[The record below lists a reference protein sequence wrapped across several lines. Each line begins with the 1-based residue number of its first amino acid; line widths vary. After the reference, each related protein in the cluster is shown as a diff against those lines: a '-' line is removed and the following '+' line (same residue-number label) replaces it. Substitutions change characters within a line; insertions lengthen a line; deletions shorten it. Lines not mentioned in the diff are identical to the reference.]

1 MTTRKLK
8 GIDPKEA
15 KPSKPKILLFS
26 KPGVGKSWF
35 ALDWPST
42 YVIDTE
48 GGSNLP
54 HYTDRLKKSGG
65 LYFGPDQG
73 SNDFATVT
81 EEIITLATTKHHYRT
96 LVIDSVSKIYG
107 SQIAAD
113 HERMEKAGRD
123 MEKTFGAE
131 KKGAINWMR
140 RWCRWF
146 EKLDMSVLL
155 IAHEK
160 DKYQDGKLIGTQAD
174 AWEKLEYELHL
185 NLNAFKQGNSRK
197 VRVTKTR
204 LQGFPDGEVFD
215 LSYAAFA
222 ERYGKDVIEAE
233 SQPVMMATDEQV
245 KQYQALLSAV
255 KVDQKIL
262 DKWDDN
268 GGPEDLSSDDL
279 AKRVAYLTGLLPK
292 SA

>member
-1 MTTRKLK
+1 
-8 GIDPKEA
+8 
-15 KPSKPKILLFS
+15 
-26 KPGVGKSWF
+26 
-35 ALDWPST
+35 
-42 YVIDTE
+42 
-48 GGSNLP
+48 
-54 HYTDRLKKSGG
+54 
-65 LYFGPDQG
+65 
-73 SNDFATVT
+73 
-81 EEIITLATTKHHYRT
+81 
-96 LVIDSVSKIYG
+96 
-107 SQIAAD
+107 
-113 HERMEKAGRD
+113 

-160 DKYQDGKLIGTQAD
+160 DRYQDGKLVGVQAD

-185 NLNAFKQGNSRK
+185 NLNAFKQGPARK

-233 SQPVMMATDEQV
+233 SQPVAMATADQV
-245 KQYQALLSAV
+245 AQYRALLAVV
-255 KVDQKIL
+255 KVDAKIL
-262 DKWDDN
+262 EKWEDN
-268 GGPEDLSSDDL
+268 GGPEDLSAEDL
-279 AKRVAYLTGLLPK
+279 GKRIAFLTGLVPK
-292 SA
+292 ADK

>member
-1 MTTRKLK
+1 MTARKLK
-8 GIDPKEA
+8 GIDPKDA
-15 KPSKPKILLFS
+15 KPSKPKILLYS
-26 KPGVGKSWF
+26 RPGIGKSWF

-65 LYFGPDQG
+65 LYFGPEQG

-81 EEIITLATTKHHYRT
+81 EEIITLATTKHQYRT
-96 LVIDSVSKIYG
+96 LVIDSVSKIYN

-160 DKYQDGKLIGTQAD
+160 DRYQDGKLIGAQAD

-185 NLNAFKQGNSRK
+185 NLNAFKQGASRK

-204 LQGFPDGEVFD
+204 LQGFPDADVFD
-215 LSYAAFA
+215 LSYQAFA
-222 ERYGKDVIEAE
+222 ERYGKDVIEAPSE
-233 SQPVMMATDEQV
+233 PVAMATAEQV
-245 KQYQALLSAV
+245 KQYHALLAAV
-255 KVDQKIL
+255 KVDAKIL
-262 DKWDDN
+262 EKWDDN
-268 GGPEDLSSDDL
+268 GGPEDLSQEDL
-279 AKRVAYLTGLLPK
+279 EKRLAYLTKLIPG
-292 SA
+292 A